1 MTLKKKDI
9 IKLSEAVNDKKPKM
23 EVKGTVFKFHYL
35 DGDRIIELIDSEK
48 YPKQYSFLVFD
59 STTKT
64 IDIANAYTSRDG
76 LVIYPPT
83 KEEEFLRNL
92 IIPSVIN
99 DKQIFD
105 DLAKFDPKELD
116 KQIDNFLRK
125 WFILPDEYFLVLRL
139 FIKFSWVQ
147 EQSYM
152 MPYLSLWGD
161 RGTGKT
167 MIGTF
172 LSWLCRFSYFNK
184 AGATPAV
191 LARSIDLLRGVAL
204 IDESDMYLN
213 VTEETAS
220 FMRILRGYHADATYD
235 VVDERKKTKF
245 PKRFYIGVPK
255 VILSA
260 KPIKD
265 DHLSSRCIIMELKP
279 AKIPDEMV
287 RDTKSGFWRERRK
300 EAQVIVNQL
309 LLFRLYKFFDTE
321 TLKTIVAGVEPRYND
336 VAMPLFYMIENKEEH
351 EMFYNFV
358 VKNIEVDL
366 EQRSETNEG
375 QILSVIKKLE
385 DGYISNELLPA
396 EMRIFV
402 NDIVENIKIDYYENS
417 NKNETDK
424 FVNNRKIGWALK
436 GLGIK
441 TKPDRSNQGRR
452 YIVPEDLKLLPS
464 LYARFG
470 VKDYGEVINKNEL
483 LTNQTGGDILE
494 EKNNE

>member
-1 MTLKKKDI
+1 MAKQPTEIIDAKKVLKKDI
-9 IKLSEAVNDKKPKM
+9 PKV
-23 EVKGTVFKFHYL
+23 ESKGIAYKFHYI
-35 DGDRIIELIDSEK
+35 DGDRIIELVDEGK
-48 YPKQYSFLVFD
+48 ADRYSFLVFD
-59 STTKT
+59 NNTKVA
-64 IDIANAYTSRDG
+64 DVSNAYTSKEG
-76 LVIYPPT
+76 LIIYPPT
-83 KEEEFLRNL
+83 KEEDFLKNL
-92 IIPSVIN
+92 IIPEVNSGQKVL
-99 DKQIFD
+99 D
-105 DLAKFDPKELD
+105 DLLKFDPKELD
-116 KQIDNFLRK
+116 KMIDSFLRK
-125 WFILPDEYFLVLRL
+125 WFILPEENFLVLRL

-172 LSWLCRFSYFNK
+172 LSWLCRFAYFNK

-235 VVDERKKTKF
+235 VVDERKRVKF

-287 RDTKSGFWRERRK
+287 RDTKSGFWKKRRVEARE
-300 EAQVIVNQL
+300 IVNQL
-309 LLFRLYKFFDTE
+309 LLFRLYKFFDTD

-336 VAMPLFYMIENKEEH
+336 VAMPLFYMIDNKEEH

-358 VKNIEVDL
+358 IKNIEVDL

-375 QILSVIKKLE
+375 QILTIIKKLQ
-385 DGYISNELLPA
+385 DGYISSELLPT
-396 EMRIFV
+396 EMRIYV
-402 NDIVENIKIDYYENS
+402 NDIVEEIKNAYYENS

-424 FVNNRKIGWALK
+424 FINNRKIGWSLK

-441 TKPDRSNQGRR
+441 TKKDSAQNGKK
-452 YIVPEDLKLLPS
+452 YIVPDDLRLLPS
-464 LYARFG
+464 LYSRFG
-470 VKDYGEVINKNEL
+470 IKDNEEIIPNQEV
-483 LTNQTGGDILE
+483 LTNSTDESIME
-494 EKNNE
+494 EKINE